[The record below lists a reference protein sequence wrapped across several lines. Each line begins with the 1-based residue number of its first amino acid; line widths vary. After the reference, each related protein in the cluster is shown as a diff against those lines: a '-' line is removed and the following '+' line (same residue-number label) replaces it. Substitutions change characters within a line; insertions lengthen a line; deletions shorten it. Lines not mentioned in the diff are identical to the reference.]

1 MPSAAQG
8 VSGASRAGVMTH
20 MDGHSDRDGEQ
31 RTGQSVG
38 DAGFSDITRT
48 SAPTAHDA
56 AALAPD
62 AETAEYARPRC
73 ESCGMFATAGSTLC
87 EPCQRSFAG
96 VLQPAA
102 MTSGFGSL
110 EDDPVSEAVTIV
122 APPPPA
128 GVATGIAATL
138 EQPYAFTQADAPVE
152 SEAQTVIAPQIRI
165 EQQTVDAEVLPSI
178 QPAIAAATPDLDEPR
193 PWWERQHDATPDVPT
208 AEPPF
213 VPRGPATPP
222 PVNAGAPPYVPQY
235 VAPPAIAPAPQVGV
249 AYGNGAPSADHASRR
264 SVQPRVPKPLPMAP
278 PPVRKGRGALI
289 SGAVVLAVA
298 AVGAPLAWNW
308 SGLGAFRVENTATT
322 NETHGPSQ
330 QAAAANR
337 ASERTRPRPSTQYG
351 SSARATKPAT
361 PVAAKAPTTPA
372 QKPKRQAP
380 VKAPVAAPVPHAP
393 TLSASALSTSFVP
406 TVSSAPAPPPP
417 PPPQED
423 PTPTGPV
430 FEVAQVD
437 MRPDIA
443 SRVDPVMPSHLS
455 ARRVEDVVVL
465 RVLVSA
471 GGSPSE
477 IRVLRRARVDA
488 ALDAAA
494 IAAVRQWR
502 FVPARKKGQAVHC
515 WYNIGVSFSSTGE

>member
-1 MPSAAQG
+1 
-8 VSGASRAGVMTH
+8 MTH
-20 MDGHSDRDGEQ
+20 FDGFSDRDDEQ
-31 RTGQSVG
+31 STGNSAG
-38 DAGFSDITRT
+38 NAGFSDITRT
-48 SAPTAHDA
+48 SVAHDA

-73 ESCGMFATAGSTLC
+73 ESCGMFAMPGSTLC

-102 MTSGFGSL
+102 MASGFGSL
-110 EDDPVSEAVTIV
+110 GGEPVSEAVTIV
-122 APPPPA
+122 EPPPPA
-128 GVATGIAATL
+128 GPPADIEATL
-138 EQPYAFTQADAPVE
+138 ERPYPFARADAPVE
-152 SEAQTVIAPQIRI
+152 SEAQTVIAPPIRI
-165 EQQTVDAEVLPSI
+165 EQQTLDADALPSI

-193 PWWERQHDATPDVPT
+193 PWWERQHDATQDAPI
-208 AEPPF
+208 AEPAF
-213 VPRGPATPP
+213 VPRGPAIAP
-222 PVNAGAPPYVPQY
+222 PVNDAPAPYVPQY

-249 AYGNGAPSADHASRR
+249 SYGNGAPSIGAPTADHATRR
-264 SVQPRVPKPLPMAP
+264 NVQPRVAKPLPMAP

-289 SGAVVLAVA
+289 SGAVVLVVA
-298 AVGAPLAWNW
+298 AVGAPFAWNW
-308 SGLGAFRVENTATT
+308 SGLGASRVENTVTM
-322 NETHGPSQ
+322 NESAQ
-330 QAAAANR
+330 QADTATRAA
-337 ASERTRPRPSTQYG
+337 ERTRPRPSTQYG
-351 SSARATKPAT
+351 SARATKPVAVKAPAAPAPKPKRPAPVKT
-361 PVAAKAPTTPA
+361 PVAAPIPN
-372 QKPKRQAP
+372 
-380 VKAPVAAPVPHAP
+380 AP
-393 TLSASALSTSFVP
+393 TLSASALSTAFVP
-406 TVSSAPAPPPP
+406 AVTSAPAPPPP
-417 PPPQED
+417 PPPQDD

-471 GGSPSE
+471 GGSASE

-502 FVPARKKGQAVHC
+502 FVPARKKGQAVRC